1 MASPHPDGW
10 AWYPHEDDHARH
22 AHFIL
27 SDSAG
32 ILILFY
38 YLAGCEKWI
47 DQGRA
52 RDDGLARRASNKSG
66 SKPDSAR
73 FLAASDNVLRILHIF
88 FIADPFGE

>member
-1 MASPHPDGW
+1 MAGHG
-10 AWYPHEDDHARH
+10 YPHEDDHVRH

-52 RDDGLARRASNKSG
+52 RDDGFASCVSNKSG
-66 SKPDSAR
+66 SKPDPAG
-73 FLAASDNVLRILHIF
+73 FLAASNNVLRILHIF
-88 FIADPFGE
+88 FIADLFGE